1 MVWVVAELRERQ
13 CFEMT
18 TRQEMTIPKSP
29 QDVIIQSVF
38 TAIIVFFAGLA
49 PVNVFNRVAVIPS
62 LIWLAFITM
71 ILWTPIRQ
79 AGSFRRFLAD
89 CLGELIG
96 RHFVEVVS
104 VSTPVNEVRF
114 GYELFG
120 RRFIKQSIAID
131 AIESIHWSTGQA
143 SGMTG
148 RDMNDWSVYLYL
160 DRDNPVNKPN
170 RHIYVVGPARRKEIT
185 EAFGLS
191 FVAFLR
197 AAGAQLSDG
206 ETNNCFVTSKAETK

>member
-1 MVWVVAELRERQ
+1 MFWVVAELGERQ
-13 CFEMT
+13 YFEMT
-18 TRQEMTIPKSP
+18 TSQEMTIPKSP
-29 QDVIIQSVF
+29 QDVIIQSVI
-38 TAIIVFFAGLA
+38 TAVIVFFAGLA

-62 LIWLAFITM
+62 LFWLALITM

-96 RHFVEVVS
+96 RHFAEVVS
-104 VSTPVNEVRF
+104 VSTQVNEVRF

-120 RRFIKQSIAID
+120 RRFIKQSIAING
-131 AIESIHWSTGQA
+131 IESIHWSTGQA
-143 SGMTG
+143 SSMTG
-148 RDMNDWSVYLYL
+148 RDMNDWSVYMYL

-170 RHIYVVGPARRKEIT
+170 RHFYTVSPARRKGIT

-206 ETNNCFVTSKAETK
+206 ETNNYFVSSNTEAK

>member
-1 MVWVVAELRERQ
+1 
-13 CFEMT
+13 
-18 TRQEMTIPKSP
+18 
-29 QDVIIQSVF
+29 
-38 TAIIVFFAGLA
+38 
-49 PVNVFNRVAVIPS
+49 
-62 LIWLAFITM
+62 M

-197 AAGAQLSDG
+197 AAGAQLDR
-206 ETNNCFVTSKAETK
+206 K